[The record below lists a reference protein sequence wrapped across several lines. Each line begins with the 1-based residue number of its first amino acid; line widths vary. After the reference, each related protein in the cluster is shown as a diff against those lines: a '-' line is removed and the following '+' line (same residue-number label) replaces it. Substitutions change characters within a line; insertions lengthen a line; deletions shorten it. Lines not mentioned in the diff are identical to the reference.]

1 MMRHAVWLTC
11 LLLIGAFT
19 VPGCRYQ
26 PLQRHKGEQFVA
38 ESEGFAFKGPGFD
51 VVLRLNCDRRSAEW
65 LFRNRGSTTLVFSH
79 QHLQLHHEESGNS
92 YYLWGLPWR
101 TDHEPP
107 PIDVKPGTFIALQYT
122 LPVHGGFR
130 HFCDASGSSWRLH
143 MVVDRKNGSRRWEK
157 SKHNVL
163 LWPASE

>member
-1 MMRHAVWLTC
+1 MRHRAWPTW
-11 LLLIGAFT
+11 LLLIG
-19 VPGCRYQ
+19 VLSLGGCRYQ
-26 PLQRHKGEQFVA
+26 PLQRARGEQFV
-38 ESEGFAFKGPGFD
+38 SEAGQVLFKGPGFD
-51 VVLRLNCDRRSAEW
+51 VVLRLDCDRRSAEW

-101 TDHEPP
+101 ENQTMP

-122 LPVHGGFR
+122 MPVHGGFR
-130 HFCDASGSSWRLH
+130 HFCDMSGSTWRLH
-143 MVVDRKNGSRRWEK
+143 MVVDRKDGARRWEK

-163 LWPASE
+163 LWSASE